1 MMKAL
6 TKHAIA
12 ATLLAAS
19 ATASAELSV
28 NVGAMSDYWFRG
40 IDQTADNASLMAGA
54 DYDFGNGF
62 YVGTWGAQL
71 DDSEQEY
78 DLYGG
83 YADELGDFSYGVG
96 YTGYFYTEGDASA
109 YHELIVSAG
118 YKFLSADFVFG
129 KENVDG
135 SGDDPDYTFFSLT
148 GEYEGA
154 YLTYGLFGE
163 DYDGDYVEAGY
174 GTNVQGLDMGLAFI
188 KQLDDE
194 LDGDGKKDSQLVFT
208 LSKTFNL

>member
-19 ATASAELSV
+19 TSASAELSL

-54 DYDFGNGF
+54 DYDFDNGF
-62 YVGTWGAQL
+62 YVGAWGAQL

-78 DLYGG
+78 DVYGG
-83 YADELGDFSYGVG
+83 YSSEYKDFSYGIG
-96 YTGYFYTEGDASA
+96 YVGYFYTADGATDFHEIVFSGGYGPISA
-109 YHELIVSAG
+109 EYVLGTEEANNG
-118 YKFLSADFVFG
+118 PEADY
-129 KENVDG
+129 
-135 SGDDPDYTFFSLT
+135 SFFSLT

-154 YLTYGLFGE
+154 YLTYGSFGK

-174 GTNVQGLDMGLAFI
+174 GTEVQGLDMSLGFI
-188 KQLDDE
+188 KQLDEE